1 MYNLLQFAQFFAHF
15 RDYILMRGKLSSP
28 ELEVD
33 ALDTWERGS
42 TWELDLNQ
50 NPAEAERVCQQT
62 TNCVGLAQVRSKQGI
77 F

>member
-1 MYNLLQFAQFFAHF
+1 
-15 RDYILMRGKLSSP
+15 MRGKLSSP
-28 ELEVD
+28 ELEVED
-33 ALDTWERGS
+33 LNTWERGS

-62 TNCVGLAQVRSKQGI
+62 NRQFGTVYTKLLSP